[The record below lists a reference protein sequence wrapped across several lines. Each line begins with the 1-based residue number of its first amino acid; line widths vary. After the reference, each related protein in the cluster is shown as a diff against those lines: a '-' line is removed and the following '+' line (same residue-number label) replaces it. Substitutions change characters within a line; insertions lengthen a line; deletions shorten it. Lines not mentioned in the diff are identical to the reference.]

1 MEQANN
7 KNQEETGKLYC
18 DMGNFKGFTVQNNID
33 SVNKLYFGL
42 GLRLS
47 DTPYI
52 YKNEEDGNIYLGAY
66 IFKIIPE
73 NLNNTKNIY
82 LPANCLNLTFYHN
95 NMIFFIKP
103 NNELSLYKLKND
115 SITYYNFEPQYSS
128 KKETPKKIKLKNKE
142 ELKIEKN
149 KIKEISD
156 KLVQIDKKSLNTTYE
171 TLCYILKNDL
181 KETLLGK
188 SKELNSKMFY
198 FIKIDELE
206 FTCEIEKDSKEIDS
220 VGHIL
225 EPINVINEE
234 IPFIKGIEKLI
245 KYIELKNAKDESAED
260 YIKNDFKC
268 PILYKN
274 FKEAV
279 IPSNRAILCE
289 IKGGFAIE
297 DVAKQI
303 EKRIKFIHNCLFN
316 EGEKP
321 EYFIGIV
328 NVYSKNVDK
337 LKKFSELQLEFEDK
351 VLIVSAVDY
360 EYKGMNISYEI
371 NTDYLLFKKMDS
383 LKQEIKEEIK
393 KEMAVQKQEI
403 KNEIKEEI
411 RKGMAAQKQEIKEEL
426 KKEINQEMYAHKQ
439 EIKGEISE
447 LNIKIDNLT
456 EALKKLFPKLS
467 IPENKQN
474 IHPEEKKND
483 N

>member
-18 DMGNFKGFTVQNNID
+18 NMGNFKGFTVQNNID

-66 IFKIIPE
+66 IFRIIPE

-234 IPFIKGIEKLI
+234 IPFTKGIEKLI
-245 KYIELKNAKDESAED
+245 KYVELKNAKDKSAEG

-279 IPSNRAILCE
+279 IPSNKAILCE
-289 IKGGFAIE
+289 IKGGFAIK

-328 NVYSKNVDK
+328 NVYYK
-337 LKKFSELQLEFEDK
+337 LKKFSGLQLEFEDK

-383 LKQEIKEEIK
+383 LKQEIKD
-393 KEMAVQKQEI
+393 
-403 KNEIKEEI
+403 EIKEEI
-411 RKGMAAQKQEIKEEL
+411 RKEMAAQKQEIKDEISGINTKIDKILEIL
-426 KKEINQEMYAHKQ
+426 KKMN
-439 EIKGEISE
+439 
-447 LNIKIDNLT
+447 
-456 EALKKLFPKLS
+456 PKLV
-467 IPENKQN
+467 IP
-474 IHPEEKKND
+474 
-483 N
+483 